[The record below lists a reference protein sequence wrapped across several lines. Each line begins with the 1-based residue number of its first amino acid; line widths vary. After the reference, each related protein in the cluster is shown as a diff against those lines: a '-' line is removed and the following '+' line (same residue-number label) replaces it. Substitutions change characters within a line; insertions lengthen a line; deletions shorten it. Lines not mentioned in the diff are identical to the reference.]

1 MVLIPDY
8 NETYIGRHWDG
19 NQWNKERY
27 DTEIEVELQK
37 KVAELQTATEK
48 VRELNAELSRH
59 NVDLTK
65 GIKDI
70 QQNTLLEGMM
80 IEVMTMLAAMSNPG
94 GVE

>member
-1 MVLIPDY
+1 M
-8 NETYIGRHWDG
+8 
-19 NQWNKERY
+19 
-27 DTEIEVELQK
+27 
-37 KVAELQTATEK
+37 
-48 VRELNAELSRH
+48 RELNAELSRH